1 MKEQTDSIGSAI
13 KMTVEEQTD
22 LLLKGRD
29 DDNNINVG
37 EGGSSDPLRPHFIL
51 ILCKAP
57 LLQMGG
63 K

>member
-13 KMTVEEQTD
+13 KITVEEQTD

-37 EGGSSDPLRPHFIL
+37 EGGSSDPLRPHFIF
-51 ILCKAP
+51 ILFNLCD
-57 LLQMGG
+57 LNCMN
-63 K
+63 